1 MSALAPVV
9 AISGAASGI
18 GRAIAQLYAS
28 RGASLALADRDNLEE
43 VERDCLSRGAKGVLC
58 TKLDVSDRQQVQQWA
73 DKAASQF
80 GEVNVVINNAGV
92 NLSGC
97 FEKMSREDFEW
108 LMGINFWGVV
118 NGCEAFVPHLKQA
131 SWGHIVNLSSLFGLI
146 AMPNQSAY
154 NAAKFAVRGFTE
166 SLALEMAQSPYN
178 IGVSS
183 VHPGGIKTN
192 IVNSARF
199 GQPQTGSANIEAAK
213 KQFNNKLARTSAEQ
227 AAQII
232 VRGIDQKKRRIIVGN
247 DAQFLDIVQRLLPSL
262 YQRLVLRFVPL
273 GLKNER
279 TTS

>member
-1 MSALAPVV
+1 LSVQRAQVV

-18 GRAIAQLYAS
+18 GRALAHLYAQ
-28 RGASLALADRDNLEE
+28 RGARLALADLGDLGE
-43 VERDCLSRGAKGVLC
+43 VERECRQLGAADVLC
-58 TKLDVSDRQQVQQWA
+58 EQLDVSDRQQVQHWA
-73 DKAASQF
+73 DEAAARFS
-80 GEVNVVINNAGV
+80 EINVVINNAGV

-108 LMGINFWGVV
+108 LMDINFWGVV
-118 NGCEAFVPHLKQA
+118 NGCEAFVPYLKEA
-131 SWGHIVNLSSLFGLI
+131 SWGHVVNLSSLFGLI

-178 IGVSS
+178 ICVST

-192 IVNSARF
+192 IVNNARF
-199 GQPQTGSANIEAAK
+199 GETQVGAVDIEQAK
-213 KQFNNKLARTSAEQ
+213 LEFNNKLARTSAAQ

-232 VRGIDQKKRRIIVGN
+232 VRGIDRKKRRIIVGK

-262 YQRLVLRFVPL
+262 YQHLVLRYV
-273 GLKNER
+273 
-279 TTS
+279 S